1 MPYKTIN
8 LAKEYGLKGGSLE
21 CICMD
26 MPFLDDR
33 SLTWKRPAVI
43 IVPGGG
49 YAMNSEREATVI
61 AAPFFARGFQAFVL
75 RYATAS
81 DGVAYPEELLELAA
95 AFDYVRKNAEA
106 FFVNPDEVFAVGF
119 SAGGHLVADLACE
132 YASVEEK
139 YGKPLDCKP
148 TAVGL
153 GYPVIFTEGH
163 KGSFLNLV
171 KGLPETEQ
179 ERLMNSLSLDKLV
192 TENTPPAFIWSTF
205 DDQVVSCENA
215 LRYALAMKQAG
226 VRFEL
231 HVYPFG
237 LHGLATSDNEI
248 SDNYGVDAV
257 EHSRGWIDDCC
268 KFFRIYV
275 KEPY

>member
-95 AFDYVRKNAEA
+95 AFDYVRKNAKT

-119 SAGGHLVADLACE
+119 SAGGHLVADLSCE

-153 GYPVIFTEGH
+153 CYPVTYNNGH
-163 KGSFLNLV
+163 QGSYINLTKGMSDEQRERI
-171 KGLPETEQ
+171 LPT
-179 ERLMNSLSLDKLV
+179 LDLDKRV
-192 TENTPPAFIWSTF
+192 TKDTSPAFIWSTF
-205 DDQVVSCENA
+205 EDTVVPCENS
-215 LRYALAMKQAG
+215 LRYASAMKKAG
-226 VRFEL
+226 VRFAL
-231 HVYPFG
+231 HIYPFG
-237 LHGLATSDNEI
+237 EHGLASSDNEI
-248 SDNYGVDAV
+248 SDYYGVNAV
-257 EHSRGWIDDCC
+257 EYSRVWIDDCC

>member
-95 AFDYVRKNAEA
+95 AFDYVRKNAET

-153 GYPVIFTEGH
+153 CYPVTYNNGH
-163 KGSFLNLV
+163 QGSYINLTKGMSDEQRERI
-171 KGLPETEQ
+171 LPT
-179 ERLMNSLSLDKLV
+179 LDLDKRV
-192 TENTPPAFIWSTF
+192 TKDTSPAFIWSTF
-205 DDQVVSCENA
+205 EDTVVPCENS
-215 LRYALAMKQAG
+215 LRYASAMKKVG
-226 VRFEL
+226 VRFAL
-231 HVYPFG
+231 HIYPFG
-237 LHGLATSDNEI
+237 EHGLASSDNEI
-248 SDNYGVDAV
+248 SDYYGVNAV
-257 EHSRGWIDDCC
+257 EYSRGWIDDCC

>member
-1 MPYKTIN
+1 MQYKTVN
-8 LAKEYGLKGGSLE
+8 LAREYGLKGGSLE
-21 CICMD
+21 CMCMNT
-26 MPFLDDR
+26 PFLDDR
-33 SLTWKRPAVI
+33 ALTWKRPAVI

-61 AAPFFARGFQAFVL
+61 AAPFFARGFQTFVL
-75 RYATAS
+75 RYATAT

-106 FFVNPDEVFAVGF
+106 FSVNPEEVFAVGF

-139 YGKPLDCKP
+139 YGKPLACKP

-248 SDNYGVDAV
+248 SDDYGVDAV